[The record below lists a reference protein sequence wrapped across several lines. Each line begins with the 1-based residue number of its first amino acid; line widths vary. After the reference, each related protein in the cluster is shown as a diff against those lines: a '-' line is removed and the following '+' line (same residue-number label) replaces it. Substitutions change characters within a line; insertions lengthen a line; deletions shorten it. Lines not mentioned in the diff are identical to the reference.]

1 MMLRPTSVATFMF
14 HEVTD
19 DPTSSGFQ
27 RPGAMAYKHSRQAFA
42 TCLDQIAT
50 APERPELVTAV
61 NLTRPDR
68 HIFLSFDDGGR
79 SALVAAEELERRGW
93 RGHFFIVTSLVGSQG
108 FLATEEIRALRRRG
122 HLIGSHSHTHP
133 SIFRDQSPG
142 RMVEEW
148 RASCDLLAQLL
159 GEPCVS
165 ASVPG
170 GDISS
175 RVLESARTAGLR
187 YLFTSEPWLTPRRV
201 GDCWMLGRYSV
212 KVGTSAARVREL
224 AQFRGWTS
232 ALLRRRLK
240 VLATRAI
247 PPLYRFYI
255 RARTKAEPS
264 A

>member
-1 MMLRPTSVATFMF
+1 MRRPATVATFMF

-42 TCLDQIAT
+42 RYLDQIAT

-61 NLTRPDR
+61 DLTRPGR
-68 HIFLSFDDGGR
+68 HLFLSFDDGGK
-79 SALVAAEELERRGW
+79 SALIAAEELERRGW
-93 RGHFFIVTSLVGSQG
+93 RGHFFIVTSLLGNRT
-108 FLATEEIRALRRRG
+108 FLAPEEIRALRRGG

-133 SIFRDQSPG
+133 NIFRSQSPE
-142 RMVEEW
+142 RMLEEW
-148 RASCDLLAQLL
+148 RSSCDLLAQLL
-159 GEPCVS
+159 GEACLS

-175 RVLESARTAGLR
+175 RVFEAARTAGLR
-187 YLFTSEPWLTPRRV
+187 YLFTSEPWLTPRRL
-201 GDCWMLGRYSV
+201 GECWMLGRYSV
-212 KVGTSAARVREL
+212 KVETSAARVGEL

-232 ALLRRRLK
+232 AWLRRRLK

-247 PPLYRFYI
+247 PPLYRLYI
-255 RARTKAEPS
+255 RARTKTQAS

>member
-1 MMLRPTSVATFMF
+1 MLRSASVATFMF
-14 HEVTD
+14 HDVTD

-27 RPGAMAYKHSRQAFA
+27 RPGAIAYKHSRQAFA
-42 TCLDQIAT
+42 NCLNQIAT
-50 APERPELVTAV
+50 APERPALVTAV
-61 NLTRPDR
+61 DLTRPGR
-68 HIFLSFDDGGR
+68 HIFLSFDDGGK
-79 SALVAAEELERRGW
+79 SALIAAEELERRGW
-93 RGHFFIVTSLVGSQG
+93 RGHFFIVTSLVGSRT
-108 FLATEEIRALRRRG
+108 FLATEEIRALRLAG

-133 SIFRDQSPG
+133 NIFRSQSPE

-159 GEPCVS
+159 GEPCLS

-187 YLFTSEPWLTPRRV
+187 YLFTSEPWLTPRRL

-212 KVGTSAARVREL
+212 KVGTSAARLGEL
-224 AQFRGWTS
+224 AQFQGWTR

-247 PPLYRFYI
+247 PPLYHLYI
-255 RARTKAEPS
+255 RARTKGQ
-264 A
+264 

>member
-1 MMLRPTSVATFMF
+1 MVRPATVATFMF

-42 TCLDQIAT
+42 RCLDQIAT
-50 APERPELVTAV
+50 APQQPELVTAV
-61 NLTRPDR
+61 DLTQPGR
-68 HIFLSFDDGGR
+68 HILLSFDDGGK
-79 SALVAAEELERRGW
+79 SALVAADELERRGW
-93 RGHFFIVTSLVGSQG
+93 RGHFFIVTSLVGSRT
-108 FLATEEIRALRRRG
+108 FLSAEEIRALQRAG

-133 SIFRDQSPG
+133 NIFRDQSPG

-148 RASCDLLAQLL
+148 RASCDQLAQLL
-159 GEPCVS
+159 GEPCLS

-187 YLFTSEPWLTPRRV
+187 YLFTSEPWITPRRL
-201 GDCWMLGRYSV
+201 GECWMLGRYSV
-212 KVGTSAARVREL
+212 KVGTSAARVGEL

-232 ALLRRRLK
+232 ALLRRRIK
-240 VLATRAI
+240 VLATRAF
-247 PPLYRFYI
+247 PPLYRLYI
-255 RARTKAEPS
+255 RARTNAP
-264 A
+264 ADA

>member
-1 MMLRPTSVATFMF
+1 MDRTATVATFMF

-19 DPTSSGFQ
+19 DPTSTGFQ

-42 TCLDQIAT
+42 RYLDQITT

-61 NLTRPDR
+61 DLTQPGR
-68 HIFLSFDDGGR
+68 HIFLTFDDGGK
-79 SALVAAEELERRGW
+79 SALVAAEELERQGW
-93 RGHFFIVTSLVGSQG
+93 RAHFFIVTSLVGSRT
-108 FLATEEIRALRRRG
+108 FLTAEEIRALRRGG

-133 SIFRDQSPG
+133 GIFRDQSPG

-159 GEPCVS
+159 GEPCLS

-170 GDISS
+170 GDISG
-175 RVLESARTAGLR
+175 RVFESARTAGLR
-187 YLFTSEPWLTPRRV
+187 YLFTSEPWLTPRRL
-201 GDCWMLGRYSV
+201 GECWMLGRYSV
-212 KVGTSAARVREL
+212 KVGTSAARVGEL
-224 AQFRGWTS
+224 ARFRGWTS

-255 RARTKAEPS
+255 RARTKAQ
-264 A
+264 

>member
-1 MMLRPTSVATFMF
+1 MLRPATVATFMF

-42 TCLDQIAT
+42 HALEEIAA
-50 APERPELVTAV
+50 APEQPELVTAV
-61 NLTRPDR
+61 DLTQPGR

-79 SALVAAEELERRGW
+79 SALVAAEALERRGW
-93 RGHFFIVTSLVGSQG
+93 RGHFFIVTSLVGSRT
-108 FLATEEIRALRRRG
+108 FLGTEEVRALRRGG

-133 SIFRDQSPG
+133 NIFHNQSPE
-142 RMVEEW
+142 RMLEEW

-159 GEPCVS
+159 GEPCLS

-175 RVLESARTAGLR
+175 LVLESARIAGLR

-201 GDCWMLGRYSV
+201 GECWVLGRYGV

-240 VLATRAI
+240 VLATRAL

-255 RARTKAEPS
+255 RARTTTPPDA
-264 A
+264 

>member
-1 MMLRPTSVATFMF
+1 MLRSASVATFMF

-27 RPGAMAYKHSRQAFA
+27 RPGALAYKHSRQAFA
-42 TCLDQIAT
+42 HCLDQIAT
-50 APERPELVTAV
+50 ASERPELVTATD
-61 NLTRPDR
+61 LTQPGR
-68 HIFLSFDDGGR
+68 HIFLTFDDGGK

-93 RGHFFIVTSLVGSQG
+93 RGLFFIVTSLVGSRT
-108 FLATEEIRALRRRG
+108 FLAAEEIRALRRGG

-159 GEPCVS
+159 GEPCRS

-170 GDISS
+170 GDIST
-175 RVLESARTAGLR
+175 RVLESAGAAGLR
-187 YLFTSEPWLTPRRV
+187 YLFTSEPWLTPRRL
-201 GDCWMLGRYSV
+201 GDCWVLGRYSV
-212 KVGTSAARVREL
+212 KVGTSATRVGQL
-224 AQFRGWTS
+224 AHFRGWRS

-240 VLATRAI
+240 VLASRAL
-247 PPLYRFYI
+247 PPLYRLYI
-255 RARTKAEPS
+255 RARTHTS
-264 A
+264 